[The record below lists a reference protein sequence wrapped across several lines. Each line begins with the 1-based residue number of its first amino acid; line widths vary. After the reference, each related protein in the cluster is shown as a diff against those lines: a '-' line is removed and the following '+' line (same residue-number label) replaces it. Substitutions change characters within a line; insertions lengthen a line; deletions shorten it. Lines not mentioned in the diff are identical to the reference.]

1 MILLNLGDWWAALSG
16 AQQVFWGISIVF
28 SILFLIQFVFSLIG
42 LDADVETDVD
52 VDFDTDGGFELETD
66 FALFSVRSI
75 IAFFTFFGWTGVLI
89 LNSGGSVTKAL
100 GFATL
105 AGFAA
110 MLMVSYMIYLFFK
123 LSQDGNVDVNN
134 ALFNTGKVYL
144 TIPGQEAGEGKV
156 HLLIENSMREMNAIT
171 KNDKPLPT
179 GSSIR
184 VIEVIDNR
192 LLLVEPVETLELE

>member
-52 VDFDTDGGFELETD
+52 FDADAGFELETD

-89 LNSGGSVTKAL
+89 LNSGGSVMRAL

-105 AGFAA
+105 AGFTA

-171 KNDKPLPT
+171 KNNKPLPT

-184 VIEVIDNR
+184 VVEVIDNR
-192 LLLVEPVETLELE
+192 LLLVEPIETLELE